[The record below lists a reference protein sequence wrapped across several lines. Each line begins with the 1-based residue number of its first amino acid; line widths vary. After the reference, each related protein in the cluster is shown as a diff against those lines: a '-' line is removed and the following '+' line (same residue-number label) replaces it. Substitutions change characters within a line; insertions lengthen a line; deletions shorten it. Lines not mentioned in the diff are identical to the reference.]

1 VALRRAL
8 EVIVV
13 ATIAAAP
20 VAAQQVEELASPAEI
35 PGDILVT
42 AQLRPELSRK
52 TPLALAAFDNDFIA
66 RTRIDDVKDLAIYAP
81 GLSGNSE
88 DSYIDSLA
96 IRGIVSNDYGIGGD
110 PAIGLFK
117 DGVHQ
122 GRSGSA
128 VTSFYDIAR
137 AEVLRGPQGFLFG
150 RNAISGAISVVT
162 AKPELDRAGGY
173 VDVAIGQSNR
183 FEAEGAINVP
193 LASSTALRIAGY
205 GVRADGWIDNQFTP
219 GDDRLLGQEKT
230 AGRIS
235 LAHEQGVVRLL
246 LIAEHER
253 RRLDGTVYRGSNDD
267 REVLDYLDQ
276 ALGTAVV
283 IRGGARSIDS
293 DLVEPRD
300 SGSITSITAQADWE
314 LGFATLTSLTGYRG
328 HSFSYFEDYDGTA
341 LPLGIYRQWQSG
353 TYASHEFR
361 LVSPGGG
368 SLSWSAGVSGYR
380 ERVHARYD
388 DEAAED
394 LVCVAGY
401 GYPDCDALTQDLYGM
416 PYTPSANGT
425 IVQSN
430 AARNV
435 ATGLSAF
442 ADVNV
447 RLLPQLQLGAGLR
460 YTWDRKDFSLD
471 IPLTESSLG
480 NIWTF
485 SYYTPGAV
493 SDARSWHGLTP
504 RLFAR
509 YEPNDQINLY
519 ASVTRG
525 YKAGGFGTFTV
536 DTPAPVPEFGETP
549 AGTRP
554 DAFDPETVWSK
565 ELGAK
570 ASLWGRRLQFDVAAF
585 HYVYRDLQTNYW
597 DTATRTQQVI
607 NVGKVNGYGV
617 ETAVTFRP
625 NRFFDIYGNV
635 TWTRTVTSGDRGC
648 TSNDCGGLANPTW
661 ASNGVATAHYPL
673 ASGELFL
680 SGEWSYQGRR
690 RDGFDWRGVTRRDA
704 YVAVNLR
711 AGFRLGSRL
720 EAGAYVQNLL
730 DTVYYQGAS
739 NGGDLTPANWWGA
752 SQPRNIGINLR
763 RSFGG

>member
-1 VALRRAL
+1 M
-8 EVIVV
+8 
-13 ATIAAAP
+13 TAAP
-20 VAAQQVEELASPAEI
+20 AAAQQAVESSPQAEP
-35 PGDILVT
+35 PGEILVT
-42 AQLRPELSRK
+42 AQRRPELSRK
-52 TPLALAAFDNDFIA
+52 TPLALAAFDADFIA
-66 RTRIDDVKDLAIYAP
+66 RTRIDDVKDLAIFAP

-88 DSYIDSLA
+88 DSYIDSIA

-110 PAIGLFK
+110 PAIGVFK
-117 DGVHQ
+117 DGIHQ

-128 VTSFYDIAR
+128 VTSFFDMER

-150 RNAISGAISVVT
+150 RNAISGAISVIT
-162 AKPELDRAGGY
+162 AKPELDRTGGY
-173 VDVAIGQSNR
+173 VDLAIGQPNR
-183 FEAEGAINVP
+183 FEAEGAVNLP
-193 LASSTALRIAGY
+193 LGSQSALRIAGY
-205 GVRADGWIDNQFTP
+205 GVRADGWIDNAFTP
-219 GDDRLLGQEKT
+219 GNDRLLGQNKT

-235 LAHEQGVVRLL
+235 LAHEQGAVRLL
-246 LIAEHER
+246 FTAEHER

-267 REVLDYLDQ
+267 REALDYLDQ
-276 ALGTAVV
+276 ALGTAVA
-283 IRGGARSIDS
+283 IGGGARSIDS
-293 DLVEPRD
+293 DLAEPRD
-300 SGSITSITAQADWE
+300 RGSITSITAQAEWD
-314 LGFATLTSLTGYRG
+314 LGFATLTSLSGYRG
-328 HSFSYFEDYDGTA
+328 HDFEYVEDYDGTA
-341 LPLGIYRQWQSG
+341 LPLGTYRQWQTG

-368 SLSWSAGVSGYR
+368 RLSWSAGVSGYR

-388 DEAAED
+388 DEAAEH

-401 GYPDCDALTQDLYGM
+401 GYADCEALTQDLFGTS
-416 PYTPSANGT
+416 YTPSANGT

-430 AARNV
+430 QARNI

-442 ADVNV
+442 ADVNLRPV
-447 RLLPQLQLGAGLR
+447 PRLQFGAGLR

-471 IPLTESSLG
+471 IPRTQSSLG

-485 SYYTPGAV
+485 SYYTAGAV
-493 SDARSWHGLTP
+493 NDARSWQGLTP

-509 YEPNDQINLY
+509 YEPSDQISLY

-536 DTPAPVPEFGETP
+536 DSPTPIPEFGEAP
-549 AGTRP
+549 EGTRP
-554 DAFDPETVWSK
+554 DAFDPETMWSK
-565 ELGAK
+565 EIGVK
-570 ASLWGRRLQFDVAAF
+570 GNLWDRRLQFDVAAF

-617 ETAVTFRP
+617 EAAATVRP
-625 NRFFDIYGNV
+625 NRFFDVYGNV

-648 TSNDCGGLANPTW
+648 TSSDCGGLANPTW

-673 ASGELFL
+673 VTGELFL

-690 RDGFDWRGVTRRDA
+690 REAFDWRGVTRRDA
-704 YVAVNLR
+704 YVAANLR
-711 AGFRLGSRL
+711 AGYRIGSRF
-720 EAGAYVQNLL
+720 EIGAYVQNLFDAL
-730 DTVYYQGAS
+730 YYQGAS
-739 NGGDLTPANWWGA
+739 NGGDLIPANWWGA

>member
-1 VALRRAL
+1 MRCTLGA
-8 EVIVV
+8 I
-13 ATIAAAP
+13 
-20 VAAQQVEELASPAEI
+20 VAATLAPAPAAGQSADERPSSAEA
-35 PGDILVT
+35 PGDIQVT
-42 AQLRPELSRK
+42 AQRRPELSRK
-52 TPLALAAFDNDFIA
+52 TPLALAAFDGGFIA

-128 VTSFYDIAR
+128 VTSFFDIAR

-150 RNAISGAISVVT
+150 RNAISGAISVIT
-162 AKPELDRAGGY
+162 AKPELDRTAGY
-173 VDVAIGQSNR
+173 VDVAIGQPSR
-183 FEAEGAINVP
+183 FEAEGAIN
-193 LASSTALRIAGY
+193 LLLGRSSALRIAGY
-205 GVRADGWIDNQFTP
+205 GVRADGWIDNAFTP
-219 GDDRLLGQEKT
+219 GNDRLLGQNKT

-235 LAHEQGVVRLL
+235 LAHERGAVRLL
-246 LIAEHER
+246 LTAEHER

-276 ALGTAVV
+276 TLGTAVV
-283 IRGGARSIDS
+283 IRGDARSIDS

-300 SGSITSITAQADWE
+300 RGSITSITAQADLE

-328 HSFSYFEDYDGTA
+328 HNFSYFEDYDGTA
-341 LPLGIYRQWQSG
+341 LPLGTYRQWQSG

-368 SLSWSAGVSGYR
+368 LLSWSAGVSGYR
-380 ERVHARYD
+380 ERVRAHYD
-388 DEAAED
+388 DEAAEN

-401 GYPDCDALTQDLYGM
+401 GYSDCEELTQDLYGTSF
-416 PYTPSANGT
+416 TPSPDGM

-447 RLLPQLQLGAGLR
+447 RPMPRLQLGAGLR
-460 YTWDRKDFSLD
+460 YTWDRKDFSLN
-471 IPLTESSLG
+471 IPPTESSLG

-485 SYYTPGAV
+485 SYYTLGAV

-509 YEPNDQINLY
+509 YEPSDQINLY

-536 DTPAPVPEFGETP
+536 DAPAPIPEFGETP

-565 ELGAK
+565 ELGVK
-570 ASLWGRRLQFDVAAF
+570 ANVWSRRLQFDVAAF
-585 HYVYRDLQTNYW
+585 HYVYRDLQTNHW

-607 NVGKVNGYGV
+607 NVGKVSGYGV
-617 ETAVTFRP
+617 EAAATLRP
-625 NRFFDIYGNV
+625 TRFFDVYGNV

-673 ASGELFL
+673 VSGELFL

-690 RDGFDWRGVTRRDA
+690 REAFDWRGVTRRDA

-720 EAGAYVQNLL
+720 EVGAYVQNLF
-730 DTVYYQGAS
+730 DASYYQGAS